1 MTPRIFFFKFLRP
14 RTVYAFRAAEKLY
27 SLPPH
32 QNTAYPRYRYVFEYP
47 YPIPVR
53 AAMLRPD
60 LQEERSAA
68 QREGPSA
75 EGAAL
80 VPLQDSDVVRDGDT
94 YYLVINNLGE
104 RCLRRTFVSL
114 VECIVPF
121 VRSRGQ

>member
-1 MTPRIFFFKFLRP
+1 M
-14 RTVYAFRAAEKLY
+14 
-27 SLPPH
+27 PPH
-32 QNTAYPRYRYVFEYP
+32 RITVYPRYWYVFEYP

-53 AAMLRPD
+53 AAMLRAD

-80 VPLQDSDVVRDGDT
+80 VPLQDSDVVHDGDT

>member
-1 MTPRIFFFKFLRP
+1 
-14 RTVYAFRAAEKLY
+14 
-27 SLPPH
+27 
-32 QNTAYPRYRYVFEYP
+32 
-47 YPIPVR
+47 
-53 AAMLRPD
+53 MLRPD

-104 RCLRRTFVSL
+104 RCVLFSARFIDCMTPHRCMAHSPAWIINPFNGKRIFGSGGGDWKRRDESW
-114 VECIVPF
+114 
-121 VRSRGQ
+121 RGRVGRLWFCWIK

>member
-1 MTPRIFFFKFLRP
+1 MTARI
-14 RTVYAFRAAEKLY
+14 VYAFRAAGKIF
-27 SLPPH
+27 SSPPH
-32 QNTAYPRYRYVFEYP
+32 RNTAHPRYRYAFEYP

-53 AAMLRPD
+53 AAMLRAD

-80 VPLQDSDVVRDGDT
+80 VPLQDSDVVHDRDT

-104 RCLRRTFVSL
+104 RCLPVW
-114 VECIVPF
+114 
-121 VRSRGQ
+121 

>member
-1 MTPRIFFFKFLRP
+1 MFLGTDIQFLCEQRG
-14 RTVYAFRAAEKLY
+14 
-27 SLPPH
+27 S
-32 QNTAYPRYRYVFEYP
+32 
-47 YPIPVR
+47 
-53 AAMLRPD
+53 AMLRPD

-104 RCLRRTFVSL
+104 RCVLFSA
-114 VECIVPF
+114 
-121 VRSRGQ
+121 RSID

>member
-1 MTPRIFFFKFLRP
+1 
-14 RTVYAFRAAEKLY
+14 
-27 SLPPH
+27 
-32 QNTAYPRYRYVFEYP
+32 
-47 YPIPVR
+47 
-53 AAMLRPD
+53 MLRPD

-104 RCLRRTFVSL
+104 QCLRRTLHS
-114 VECIVPF
+114 
-121 VRSRGQ
+121 G

>member
-1 MTPRIFFFKFLRP
+1 MRFGR
-14 RTVYAFRAAEKLY
+14 RGSY
-27 SLPPH
+27 SVCPPH
-32 QNTAYPRYRYVFEYP
+32 RNTAYPRYRYVFEYP

-80 VPLQDSDVVRDGDT
+80 VPLQDPDVVRDGDT

>member
-1 MTPRIFFFKFLRP
+1 
-14 RTVYAFRAAEKLY
+14 
-27 SLPPH
+27 
-32 QNTAYPRYRYVFEYP
+32 
-47 YPIPVR
+47 
-53 AAMLRPD
+53 MLRPD

-104 RCLRRTFVSL
+104 RCVLFSARFSSL
-114 VECIVPF
+114 IALTVGSAPC
-121 VRSRGQ
+121 VRCRGQ

>member
-1 MTPRIFFFKFLRP
+1 
-14 RTVYAFRAAEKLY
+14 
-27 SLPPH
+27 
-32 QNTAYPRYRYVFEYP
+32 
-47 YPIPVR
+47 
-53 AAMLRPD
+53 MLRPD

-104 RCLRRTFVSL
+104 RYL
-114 VECIVPF
+114 
-121 VRSRGQ
+121 SR

>member
-1 MTPRIFFFKFLRP
+1 MFLGTDIQFLCEQRGSAM
-14 RTVYAFRAAEKLY
+14 RRA
-27 SLPPH
+27 
-32 QNTAYPRYRYVFEYP
+32 
-47 YPIPVR
+47 
-53 AAMLRPD
+53 D

-104 RCLRRTFVSL
+104 RCVLFSARFTSL
-114 VECIVPF
+114 VYCSLCAI
-121 VRSRGQ
+121 